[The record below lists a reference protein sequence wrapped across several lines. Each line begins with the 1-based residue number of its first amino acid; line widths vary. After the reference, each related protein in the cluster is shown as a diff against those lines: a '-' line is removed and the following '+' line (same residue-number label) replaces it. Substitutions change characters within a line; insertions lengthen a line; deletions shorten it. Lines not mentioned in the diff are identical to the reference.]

1 MSDPFAYSVRELPED
16 GNVRKSIL
24 AALHSSPISSED
36 ELKVIILGMTR
47 AEVTSLFQEPPLSLG
62 LYYASALAG
71 LLVSGR

>member
-1 MSDPFAYSVRELPED
+1 MSDPFDDLVRELPEK
-16 GNVRKSIL
+16 GIVRKSIL
-24 AALHSSPISSED
+24 AALHSSPISSVD
-36 ELKVIILGMTR
+36 ELRVIIRGKTN